1 MNFIKIHVLLI
12 SLLLVTM
19 IGNAGAQDNVGAVSS
34 TDPDADKMLQA
45 NKHLLR
51 GEGAVMVKRKDGTS
65 LILGVGMATVVD
77 ERAKYTAEAEKHAKL
92 KIIELVK
99 GTNVKTQQRMTSEQS
114 LSVKGGQETASI
126 SERLT
131 EDTQVRTAGSVRNAA
146 TVANWMSPDNQT
158 YYVALLQRNE
168 TVYLPETTGIRVD
181 LGRGVEWMDFI
192 APELRS
198 SRSEFPNGERRK
210 KEMLDE
216 IAVEIRDSVLSTLA
230 KQKRYVLTTEKD
242 SASMI
247 TEIKTEAF
255 KAKVEGSP
263 SSGRRSVQITISGM
277 IRLYTESTGQ
287 EFFRTTFS
295 AGTSKVPFVK
305 GDDFEA
311 ALEAARAEVIVKLRT
326 SLRFAKC
333 SLMNKLGVTKL
344 VFSEY
349 GSWMLGEGVDAGLL
363 SEGDRVSLWKS
374 DGEDTVKVAECTL
387 TVQNNALTLSNITP
401 TGGEVF
407 LFKMEA
413 CAEPPA
419 PPKPVQ
425 EEPAAQ
431 SKKPSKKRAGN

>member
-1 MNFIKIHVLLI
+1 ME
-12 SLLLVTM
+12 
-19 IGNAGAQDNVGAVSS
+19 
-34 TDPDADKMLQA
+34 
-45 NKHLLR
+45 R
-51 GEGAVMVKRKDGTS
+51 RKDGTS
-65 LILGVGMATVVD
+65 LILGVGMSTLQD
-77 ERAKYTAEAEKHAKL
+77 DRTKTSLEAERHAKL
-92 KIIELVK
+92 KIIELLK
-99 GTNVKTQQRMTSEQS
+99 GSNVKTQQRMVTEQS
-114 LSVKGGQETASI
+114 SRDRNGKQESY
-126 SERLT
+126 SKEEFK
-131 EDTQVRTAGSVRNAA
+131 EDTEERTSGSVRNLSS
-146 TVANWMSPDNQT
+146 VANWMSPDNRT

-255 KAKVEGSP
+255 KAKIEGSP
-263 SSGRRSVQITISGM
+263 SSGKRSVQITISGM

-287 EFFRTTFS
+287 EFFRTTFN
-295 AGTSKVPFVK
+295 AGTSKVPFAK
-305 GDDFEA
+305 ADEFEA
-311 ALEAARAEVIVKLRT
+311 ALESARGEILVKLRT

-333 SLMNKLGVTKL
+333 TLMSKLGVTKL

-363 SEGDRVSLWKS
+363 SEGDRVSLWKG

-387 TVQNNALTLSNITP
+387 VVQNNSLTLSNITP
-401 TGGEVF
+401 NGGDIF

-413 CAEPPA
+413 CAEPPP
-419 PPKPVQ
+419 PPKPIQ
-425 EEPAAQ
+425 EEPAPQ
-431 SKKPSKKRAGN
+431 VKSLQRKSR

>member
-1 MNFIKIHVLLI
+1 
-12 SLLLVTM
+12 
-19 IGNAGAQDNVGAVSS
+19 
-34 TDPDADKMLQA
+34 
-45 NKHLLR
+45 
-51 GEGAVMVKRKDGTS
+51 
-65 LILGVGMATVVD
+65 
-77 ERAKYTAEAEKHAKL
+77 
-92 KIIELVK
+92 
-99 GTNVKTQQRMTSEQS
+99 
-114 LSVKGGQETASI
+114 
-126 SERLT
+126 
-131 EDTQVRTAGSVRNAA
+131 
-146 TVANWMSPDNQT
+146 MSPDSQT

-168 TVYLPETTGIRVD
+168 SVYLPETTGIRVD

-216 IAVEIRDSVLSTLA
+216 IAVEIRDSVLSTLS

-255 KAKVEGSP
+255 KAKVEGAP
-263 SSGRRSVQITISGM
+263 SSGKRSVQITISGM

-295 AGTSKVPFVK
+295 AGTSKVPFAK
-305 GDDFEA
+305 ADEFEA
-311 ALEAARAEVIVKLRT
+311 ALEAARGEILVKLRT

-333 SLMNKLGVTKL
+333 TLMNKLGVTKL

-363 SEGDRVSLWKS
+363 SEGDRVSLWK
-374 DGEDTVKVAECTL
+374 GEGAEAVKVAESTL
-387 TVQNNALTLSNITP
+387 IAQDNALTLSNITP
-401 TGGEVF
+401 TAGDVF

-413 CAEPPA
+413 CAEPPP
-419 PPKPVQ
+419 PPKTVQ
-425 EEPAAQ
+425 EEPAAPF
-431 SKKPSKKRAGN
+431 KKPASCDAAACRSLLFALGAAAARH

>member
-1 MNFIKIHVLLI
+1 MEIFKVFLLCALCLFRSVLRAEDWRPSI
-12 SLLLVTM
+12 TTS
-19 IGNAGAQDNVGAVSS
+19 
-34 TDPDADKMLQA
+34 DPDAERLLMGNQ
-45 NKHLLR
+45 HLFR

-65 LILGVGMATVVD
+65 MILGVGMATVLED
-77 ERAKYTAEAEKHAKL
+77 RAKYTLEAEKHAKL

-114 LSVKGGQETASI
+114 IAVKGGQETASI
-126 SERLT
+126 SEKVT
-131 EDTQVRTAGSVRNAA
+131 EDTQIRTAGSVRNAA

-263 SSGRRSVQITISGM
+263 SSGRRSVQITIAGM

-295 AGTSKVPFVK
+295 AGTSKIPFAK
-305 GDDFEA
+305 ADDFDT
-311 ALEAARAEVIVKLRT
+311 ALEAARGEILVKLRT

-333 SLMNKLGVTKL
+333 TLMNKLGVTKL

-363 SEGDRVSLWKS
+363 SEGDRVSLWKGE
-374 DGEDTVKVAECTL
+374 GEDAVKVAECSL
-387 TVQNNALTLSNITP
+387 AVQSGAMVLSGIQP
-401 TGGEVF
+401 QGGDIF
-407 LFKMEA
+407 LFKMES
-413 CAEPPA
+413 CAEPVQPSKASPEPPA
-419 PPKPVQ
+419 PVQ
-425 EEPAAQ
+425 KAG
-431 SKKPSKKRAGN
+431 KKRP

>member
-1 MNFIKIHVLLI
+1 MRKKLI
-12 SLLLVTM
+12 L
-19 IGNAGAQDNVGAVSS
+19 AYAFS
-34 TDPDADKMLQA
+34 TILAFCAHADGDADRLFAK
-45 NKHLLR
+45 NSHLR
-51 GEGAVMVKRKDGTS
+51 NAEGAVIERRADGTS
-65 LILGVGMATVVD
+65 LILGVGMSTIESSEAKAVTDATMSA
-77 ERAKYTAEAEKHAKL
+77 RLRIA
-92 KIIELVK
+92 ELVR
-99 GTNVKTQQRMTSEQS
+99 GANVKTEQKMQEEAGVKIHAGNESAHFSQSFKEATS
-114 LSVKGGQETASI
+114 LSI
-126 SERLT
+126 
-131 EDTQVRTAGSVRNAA
+131 AGRVRNAS
-146 TVANWMSPDNQT
+146 TVDTWKSSDGQT
-158 YYVALLQRNE
+158 IFVALLQRNE

-263 SSGRRSVQITISGM
+263 SSGKRSVQITISGM

-287 EFFRTTFS
+287 EFFRTTFN
-295 AGTSKVPFVK
+295 AGTTKVPFARA
-305 GDDFEA
+305 DEFEA
-311 ALEAARAEVIVKLRT
+311 ALESARGEILVKLRT

-333 SLMNKLGVTKL
+333 TLMNKLGVTKL

-363 SEGDRVSLWKS
+363 SEGDRVSLWKG

-387 TVQNNALTLSNITP
+387 VAQNNALTLSNITP
-401 TGGEVF
+401 NGGDIF

-413 CAEPPA
+413 CAEPPP
-419 PPKPVQ
+419 PPKPIQ
-425 EEPAAQ
+425 EEPAAP
-431 SKKPSKKRAGN
+431 SKKPSKKKSVN

>member
-1 MNFIKIHVLLI
+1 MRKKLI
-12 SLLLVTM
+12 F
-19 IGNAGAQDNVGAVSS
+19 AYAFS
-34 TDPDADKMLQA
+34 TILAFYAHADGDADRLFAK
-45 NKHLLR
+45 NSHLR
-51 GEGAVMVKRKDGTS
+51 NAEGAVIERRADGTS
-65 LILGVGMATVVD
+65 LILGVGMSTIESSEAKAVTDATMSA
-77 ERAKYTAEAEKHAKL
+77 RLRIA
-92 KIIELVK
+92 ELVR
-99 GTNVKTQQRMTSEQS
+99 GANVKTEQKMQEEAGVKIHAGNESAHFSQSFKEATS
-114 LSVKGGQETASI
+114 LSI
-126 SERLT
+126 
-131 EDTQVRTAGSVRNAA
+131 AGRVRNAS
-146 TVANWMSPDNQT
+146 TVDTWKSSDGQT
-158 YYVALLQRNE
+158 IFVALLQRNE

-263 SSGRRSVQITISGM
+263 SSGKRSVQITISGM

-295 AGTSKVPFVK
+295 AGTSKVPFAK
-305 GDDFEA
+305 ADDFEA
-311 ALEAARAEVIVKLRT
+311 ALESARGEILVKLRT

-333 SLMNKLGVTKL
+333 TLMSKLGVTKL

-363 SEGDRVSLWKS
+363 SEGDRVSLWKG
-374 DGEDTVKVAECTL
+374 DGEDAVKVAECTL
-387 TVQNNALTLSNITP
+387 VAQNNSLTLSNITP
-401 TGGEVF
+401 NGGDIF

-413 CAEPPA
+413 CAEPPP
-419 PPKPVQ
+419 PPKPIQ
-425 EEPAAQ
+425 EEPAAP
-431 SKKPSKKRAGN
+431 SKKPSKKKSVN

>member
-1 MNFIKIHVLLI
+1 VRPVFLIKICLATWLASVSFL
-12 SLLLVTM
+12 
-19 IGNAGAQDNVGAVSS
+19 NAQEVSIN
-34 TDPDADKMLQA
+34 DVDARRIFQM
-45 NKHLLR
+45 NPHLFK
-51 GEGAVMVKRKDGTS
+51 GEGAVMERRKDGTS
-65 LILGVGMATVVD
+65 LILGVGMSTLQGD
-77 ERAKYTAEAEKHAKL
+77 RTKCSLEAERHAKL
-92 KIIELVK
+92 KIIELLK
-99 GTNVKTQQRMTSEQS
+99 GSNVKTQQKMVTEQS
-114 LSVKGGQETASI
+114 LKDHNGKQESVSKE
-126 SERLT
+126 EFR
-131 EDTQVRTAGSVRNAA
+131 EDTEERTSGTVRNLSS
-146 TVANWMSPDNQT
+146 VANWMSPDNQT

-230 KQKRYVLTTEKD
+230 KQKRYLLTTEKD

-263 SSGRRSVQITISGM
+263 SSGKRSVQITISGM

-295 AGTSKVPFVK
+295 AGTSKVPFAK
-305 GDDFEA
+305 AADFEG
-311 ALEAARAEVIVKLRT
+311 ALEAARGEILGKLRT

-333 SLMNKLGVTKL
+333 TLMSKLGVTKL

-363 SEGDRVSLWKS
+363 SEGDRVSLWK
-374 DGEDTVKVAECTL
+374 GEGEEAVKVAECTL
-387 TVQNNALTLSNITP
+387 MAQNNALTLSNISP
-401 TGGEVF
+401 TGGDVF
-407 LFKMEA
+407 LFRMEA
-413 CAEPPA
+413 CAEPPP

-425 EEPAAQ
+425 EEPAAP
-431 SKKPSKKRAGN
+431 SKKPSKKKT